1 MPVDLAVELGGLRLK
16 NPVMTASGCFGFGE
30 EYAKL
35 IDVNAL
41 GAIVCKTVT
50 LLPRQG
56 NAPHRTWET
65 NAGMLNSIGLENPGI
80 DGFIKDKMPHLWQ
93 YEPPVIVSIAGFTFE
108 EFAILA
114 QRLEKAKG
122 PISAI
127 EVNISCPNVEQARMP
142 FGATPEP
149 AAKVT
154 RLVKENTSLPVI
166 VKLTP
171 NVSAPFTEIVQAVEE
186 AGADCLSMIN
196 TLLGMAIDVK
206 TRMPR
211 ISTTIAGLSG
221 PGIKPHTLYRVWQ
234 AHKATKLPII
244 GIGGIAS
251 WEDAIEFILAGAS
264 AIGIGTACFIDPD
277 VFAKVIMGIEKYLEE
292 GGHKSI
298 TEIVGQM
305 KEAA

>member
-1 MPVDLAVELGGLRLK
+1 MPADFSVELGGLKLR

-30 EYAKL
+30 EYSKL

-50 LLPRQG
+50 LEPRLG

-65 NAGMLNSIGLENPGI
+65 SAGMLNSIGLENPGI
-80 DGFIKDKMPHLWQ
+80 DGFIKDKIPNLWQ
-93 YEPPVIVSIAGFTFE
+93 YEPAIIASIAGFTFE
-108 EFAILA
+108 EFAKLA

-154 RLVKENTSLPVI
+154 RLVKENTTLPVI

-171 NVSAPFTEIVQAVEE
+171 NVSAPFIEIVQAVEQ

-206 TRMPR
+206 KRTPR
-211 ISTTIAGLSG
+211 ISTTTAGLSG
-221 PGIKPHTLYRVWQ
+221 PAIKPHALYRVWQ

-251 WEDAIEFILAGAS
+251 WEDAVEFILAGAS
-264 AIGIGTACFIDPD
+264 AVGIGTACFIDPD
-277 VFAKVIMGIEKYLEE
+277 VFTKVIKGIEKYLEE
-292 GGHKSI
+292 GGYKSI
-298 TEIVGQM
+298 SEIIGQM
-305 KEAA
+305 KEPA